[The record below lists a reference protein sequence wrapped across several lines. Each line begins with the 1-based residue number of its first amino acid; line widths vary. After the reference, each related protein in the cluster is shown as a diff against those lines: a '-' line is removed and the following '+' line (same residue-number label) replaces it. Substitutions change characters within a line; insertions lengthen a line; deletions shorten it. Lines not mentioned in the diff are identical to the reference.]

1 MLKIAPSLLAADFA
15 RSGEQLAECERA
27 GADLIHFDAMDGHF
41 VPNISI
47 GPVVL
52 QAVRRSCRLRID
64 VHLMISDAGRYLE
77 AFADAGADTLIV
89 HVEASSHLHRVLEQ
103 IRKLGKRPAV
113 ALNPAT
119 PAASL
124 SEVLD
129 SVDQILVM
137 TVNPGFGGQTFIR
150 GVLAKIE
157 QIKSMTGTRGLEIGV
172 DGGVDVDTAPEVQ
185 RCGANLLIAGTS
197 VFHEARGIGAAIAA
211 LRAANKKDQ

>member
-1 MLKIAPSLLAADFA
+1 MLKIAPSVLAADFG
-15 RSGEQLAECERA
+15 RLGEQVAECERA

-64 VHLMISDAGRYLE
+64 VHLMISDPGRYLE

-89 HVEASSHLHRVLEQ
+89 HVEASIHLHRVLEQ
-103 IRKLGKRPAV
+103 IRKLGKRSAV

-157 QIKSMTGTRGLEIGV
+157 QINSMTGTRGLEIGV
-172 DGGVDVDTAPEVQ
+172 DGGVDVDTAPEAQ

>member
-15 RSGEQLAECERA
+15 RLGEQVAECERA

-64 VHLMISDAGRYLE
+64 VHLMISDVGRYLE

-89 HVEASSHLHRVLEQ
+89 HVESNIHLHRVLEQ

-137 TVNPGFGGQTFIR
+137 TVNPGFGGQAFIR

-157 QIKSMTGTRGLEIGV
+157 QITSMTGTRGLEIGV
-172 DGGVDVDTAPEVQ
+172 DGGVDVDTAPEAQ